1 MITSNQ
7 RVNDTTNNNNNNN
20 NNNNS
25 IENTIN
31 YKITVHNI

>member
-7 RVNDTTNNNNNNN
+7 RVNDTTKKNNNNN

>member
-1 MITSNQ
+1 MIKSNQ
-7 RVNDTTNNNNNNN
+7 RVNNTTNNNNN